1 MTNLTKSKAT
11 NINVFDGNSL
21 SIFIDADTNELSLRD
36 IRGNKERLDNFVTE
50 GLFVRGSGQQG
61 ILPTG
66 QYANNEGNYSSILG
80 GFANLIIGKSHCS
93 TILGGRENS
102 ISNSSVSIAF
112 GQENEINAPVL
123 FGIILNGETNELQDS
138 NSPTIIN
145 GIGNI
150 VSSDYGFIGNGN
162 SNLVAENFG
171 FIGSG
176 FLNTVSGEG
185 SAILGGEEN
194 LASGQYTSVI
204 GGRCNT
210 ADAGC
215 SVVIGGFSNTANNT
229 CAVVIGGGLNN
240 ANGFAGFI
248 GAGRENTIDNTGNC
262 SFIGAGRQNLI
273 EGCHSAINSGFANQI
288 NEIYGFIGSGLNN
301 VIENEYSSIIN
312 GVDNFISGSFSTIL
326 GGQNNDTNDFNNVH
340 VIGSNIT
347 ATRPN
352 STFVE
357 NLNITEE
364 PDTSTSA
371 FGALVREPSS
381 KDIQIFSGF
390 NRGLFTQTADGTEIV
405 NTTTETE
412 LIGSGVGTLTVPAST
427 FKVGDTFMLKMGGNI
442 SSNNENL
449 DIRIKTNDGENTVV
463 LAFNNTQT
471 IPTITND
478 RFELNVHFT
487 VRDIGASGTASVST
501 MASMFF
507 AKSSNGI
514 LEGFEFGKVEST
526 LFNTTLQNKLSITA
540 QWGVANASNSIQST
554 FFTLQKIY

>member
-50 GLFVRGSGQQG
+50 GLFIRGSGQQG
-61 ILPTG
+61 ILPSG
-66 QYANNEGNYSSILG
+66 QVANNEGDYSSILG
-80 GFANLIIGKSHCS
+80 GFGNLIIGNSNCS
-93 TILGGRENS
+93 SILGGVENL

-138 NSPTIIN
+138 DSPTIIN

-150 VSSDYGFIGNGN
+150 VSADYGFIGNGD
-162 SNLVAENFG
+162 SNLVTENYG

-176 FLNTVSGEG
+176 FLNTALGEG
-185 SAILGGEEN
+185 STILGGEEN
-194 LASGQYTSVI
+194 LASGAYSSVI

-215 SVVIGGFSNTANNT
+215 SIVIGGFSNTANNT
-229 CAVVIGGGLNN
+229 CAVVAGGGLND
-240 ANGFAGFI
+240 ANGFASFIGSGRENTIDSTGRCSFI
-248 GAGRENTIDNTGNC
+248 GAGRENDI
-262 SFIGAGRQNLI
+262 Q
-273 EGCHSAINSGFANQI
+273 GCHSAII
-288 NEIYGFIGSGLNN
+288 SGLNN
-301 VIENEYSSIIN
+301 AISSEFSSI
-312 GVDNFISGSFSTIL
+312 V
-326 GGQNNDTNDFNNVH
+326 GGQNNDTNAFNNVH
-340 VIGSNIT
+340 IIGSNIT
-347 ATRPN
+347 ATRPD

-371 FGALVREPSS
+371 FDALVREPSS

-412 LIGSGVGTLTVPAST
+412 LIGSGVGALTVPANT
-427 FKVGDTFMLKMGGNI
+427 FKVGDTFMLKMGGII
-442 SSNNENL
+442 SSNNDDL
-449 DIRIKTNDGENTVV
+449 DITIKSDDGENTVV

-487 VRDIGASGTASVST
+487 VRSIGASGTASVST

-507 AKSSNGI
+507 AKSSNGN

-526 LFNTTLQNKLSITA
+526 LFDTTLENELSITA